1 MCSCKHPLIKY
12 FTAFMLEDSSP
23 PKSLV
28 SSHQKLSALHDLHMS
43 SYSPPV
49 HPASPLL
56 IFFSWESLL
65 ERSDVCQHGFSFVS
79 APCLQ
84 YQLVSPSPWPDHAF
98 ITHFLWQN
106 CWTCLSRPWHSFWE
120 RTVSCSKS
128 DVAHILFH
136 YPLLLS
142 RCGSQIIHWKHGHFL
157 DLLKMMFPALFF
169 IVLLFFSRPQGEE

>member
-56 IFFSWESLL
+56 IFFS
-65 ERSDVCQHGFSFVS
+65 
-79 APCLQ
+79 
-84 YQLVSPSPWPDHAF
+84 
-98 ITHFLWQN
+98 
-106 CWTCLSRPWHSFWE
+106 
-120 RTVSCSKS
+120 
-128 DVAHILFH
+128 
-136 YPLLLS
+136 
-142 RCGSQIIHWKHGHFL
+142 
-157 DLLKMMFPALFF
+157 
-169 IVLLFFSRPQGEE
+169 